1 MRLYEGAGQAGAG
14 AGRLEVKLVDAARCP
29 FCARVRLAL
38 AEKVVEY
45 ETVEIDLG
53 NRPDWLYELNPVGK
67 VPVLDEGFVL
77 PESAVIMEY
86 LDERFPEP
94 ALLPAGREERAEARL
109 AVFRFDDLIGDDY
122 YAMRRGDANAVPDRL
137 ESLPVGKSLFVD
149 YAYLPWVMRIREVY
163 SMRLPA
169 RLEAWLQGL
178 TARPAVAAELE
189 IVRGLV

>member
-1 MRLYEGAGQAGAG
+1 LR
-14 AGRLEVKLVDAARCP
+14 LVDAARCP

-38 AEKVVEY
+38 AEKAVEY

-53 NRPDWLYELNPVGK
+53 NRPDWLYEMNPAGK
-67 VPVLDEGFVL
+67 VPVLDDGFVL

-86 LDERFPEP
+86 LDERFPDP

-163 SMRLPA
+163 GVALPD
-169 RLEAWLQGL
+169 RLEAWLSEL
-178 TARPAVAAELE
+178 TRRPAVAAELE
-189 IVRGLV
+189 IVRGLA

>member
-1 MRLYEGAGQAGAG
+1 VR
-14 AGRLEVKLVDAARCP
+14 LVDAARCP

-38 AEKVVEY
+38 AEKAVEY

-53 NRPDWLYELNPVGK
+53 NRPDWLYEMNPAGK
-67 VPVLDEGFVL
+67 VPVLDDGFVL

-109 AVFRFDDLIGDDY
+109 AVFRFDDLLGDDY
-122 YAMRRGDANAVPDRL
+122 YAMRRGDENAVPERL
-137 ESLPVGKSLFVD
+137 ETLPVGKSLFVD

-163 SMRLPA
+163 GVSLPD
-169 RLEAWLQGL
+169 RLEVWMGEL

-189 IVRGLV
+189 IVRGLA